1 MSKRLSIN
9 HLSVKFT
16 RGDEQI
22 HAVTDVSFDIAPGE
36 IIGLVGESGC
46 GKSVTTKA
54 ILRLLDG
61 GNAQVQG
68 KVLLEDEDLLALP
81 EKKMRHVR
89 GKRIALIPQNPLSSL
104 NPVLTIG
111 DQVAEPLIE
120 HFGMSKKEAWKKA
133 REALTK
139 VGFPQGD
146 AYLKRYANEF
156 SGGLRQRIAIAM
168 AIISEPDLLI
178 ADEPTTALD
187 VTIQA
192 QILNLLRRI
201 VRETNTS
208 LLLITHDLAVVSEMC
223 DKIGVMYA
231 GQIVEWGEKR
241 KVLREPKHP
250 YTEALI
256 AAIPDKRTEA
266 GFMTIPGQP
275 PKLTEIPN
283 MCHFADRCAYAEEAC
298 RRSAIAYSLDE
309 EGRGVRCLK
318 PLSRSS

>member
-1 MSKRLSIN
+1 MSSQLEIQD
-9 HLSVKFT
+9 LSVTFS
-16 RGDEQI
+16 RGEERVY
-22 HAVTDVSFDIAPGE
+22 AVTDVTMSIGAGE

-54 ILRLLDG
+54 ILRLFSNSSVEIGGQVLFDNQNLLD
-61 GNAQVQG
+61 
-68 KVLLEDEDLLALP
+68 KS
-81 EKKMRHVR
+81 EKSMRQIR

-111 DQVAEPLIE
+111 EQVAEPLIK
-120 HFGMSKKEAWKKA
+120 HYGVTKREAWKKA
-133 REALTK
+133 REMLTQ
-139 VGFPQGD
+139 VGFPQGE

-156 SGGLRQRIAIAM
+156 SGGMRQRIAIAM
-168 AIISEPDLLI
+168 ALISEPDILI

-192 QILNLLRRI
+192 QILKLLHHI
-201 VRETNTS
+201 VRSTNTS

-231 GQIVEWGEKR
+231 GQLVEWGDKQQ
-241 KVLREPKHP
+241 VLRTPCHP

-256 AAIPDKRTEA
+256 AAIPDKRTEQ

-275 PKLTEIPN
+275 PKLTEVPQH
-283 MCHFADRCAYAEEAC
+283 CHFAERCKYVDDAC
-298 RRSAIAYSLDE
+298 WKGSIPFQLNS
-309 EGRGVRCLK
+309 EGRGMRCLK
-318 PLSRSS
+318 PLQKF